1 MSTEYPH
8 GGGRYLGQWG
18 SVSLIY
24 ISRVSSVSSPLSGG
38 TPHTSK
44 STKKCIYRPGGPS
57 GWGLDG
63 QVSCQGHPLG
73 VGTSPPHVSWAYPS
87 IFSRKGPMLRT
98 RHRPK
103 IGQNC
108 SIPAPIAN
116 VDQLWSAR
124 DSPDVFPGPHA
135 GWGWSR
141 GPIQVQRPAYVPITD
156 SHPGPVR
163 RRCSCDFTEKPEK
176 LPNANLL
183 GLQCCCMGWVLVPTG
198 HPPQC
203 R

>member
-1 MSTEYPH
+1 MARNMSLLGRQAVGWVPIATWDLHEPSVDRRRGALSCVCGRYLARYLARYLEVPARMRQMEVRGMSTEYPH

-44 STKKCIYRPGGPS
+44 STKKCLYRPGGPS

-87 IFSRKGPMLRT
+87 IFSRKGPVGT
-98 RHRPK
+98 P
-103 IGQNC
+103 GQTPQNRLKT
-108 SIPAPIAN
+108 PYN
-116 VDQLWSAR
+116 
-124 DSPDVFPGPHA
+124 GPY
-135 GWGWSR
+135 S
-141 GPIQVQRPAYVPITD
+141 QR
-156 SHPGPVR
+156 
-163 RRCSCDFTEKPEK
+163 
-176 LPNANLL
+176 
-183 GLQCCCMGWVLVPTG
+183 
-198 HPPQC
+198 
-203 R
+203 

>member
-1 MSTEYPH
+1 M
-8 GGGRYLGQWG
+8 
-18 SVSLIY
+18 IY

-38 TPHTSK
+38 APHTSK
-44 STKKCIYRPGGPS
+44 TTKKCLYKPIGPS

-63 QVSCQGHPLG
+63 QVSCQGHSLG

-98 RHRPK
+98 RHRPE

-124 DSPDVFPGPHA
+124 DSPNVSPGPHA

-183 GLQCCCMGWVLVPTG
+183 GLQCCCMGWVLVPAG